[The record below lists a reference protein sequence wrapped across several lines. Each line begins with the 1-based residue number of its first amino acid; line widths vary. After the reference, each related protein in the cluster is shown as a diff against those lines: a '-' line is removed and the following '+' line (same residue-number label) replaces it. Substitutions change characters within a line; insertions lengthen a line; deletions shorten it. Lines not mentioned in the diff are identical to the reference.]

1 MLKDDPN
8 LRVRLIQGGVLVGIA
23 GLLLIVVVAISTR
36 DRGETLL
43 AESETRETSISR
55 IDGVEAEE
63 IWLQTAEGRIQTLEK
78 AVEDSVAQNRSL
90 AVRNDTLLQ
99 QKETILR
106 DFRQSIDRY
115 EDVISSIDETI
126 INAAQRA
133 QLDYIPPPPVDGDP
147 SGLGSDPFQSGGLP
161 SDLFQPGGVPSVDQ
175 PVQFAPPLLVPSLVN
190 FTLNAKS
197 KAVDFLSRDT
207 EFWLPTG
214 SHATAVITAGAAA
227 PVGVRSQENPPPVI
241 MRITGKAI
249 SAADE
254 FGNTKKTD
262 IRGCTITG
270 EARGNL
276 SAERVYVRLQT
287 MTCQNSEGDG
297 VVETKVQGFIA
308 GTGQAGIR
316 GPVISREG
324 DLVRRSFAAGVI
336 GGFGSAATSALNP
349 PIVLDGSDANR
360 PSESVLLGQA
370 AQSGLASGIGTAGDK
385 LADYYIERAEQ
396 YSPIIS
402 LSAGTKVEVVFLA
415 GAWIDGR
422 VQGN

>member
-8 LRVRLIQGGVLVGIA
+8 LRVRLIQGGVLAGIA
-23 GLLLIVVVAISTR
+23 GLLFFVVFAISTR

-43 AESETRETSISR
+43 EANDTRETSISR

-78 AVEDSVAQNRSL
+78 AVEDSVEQNRRL
-90 AVRNDTLLQ
+90 INRNEDLLLE
-99 QKETILR
+99 KENILQ
-106 DFRQSIDRY
+106 DFKQSIDRY

-133 QLDYIPPPPVDGDP
+133 QLNPSVPSDYVAPPPVDIDS
-147 SGLGSDPFQSGGLP
+147 SGLPSDPFQSGGNPL
-161 SDLFQPGGVPSVDQ
+161 VDTAI
-175 PVQFAPPLLVPSLVN
+175 QFAAPLPGPSLVN

-197 KAVDFLSRDT
+197 KAVDFLSRNT

-227 PVGVRSQENPPPVI
+227 PVGVRSQEDPPPVV
-241 MRITGKAI
+241 MRITGMAI

-287 MTCQNSEGDG
+287 MTCQNSEGEG
-297 VVETKVQGFIA
+297 VIETKVQGFIA
-308 GTGQAGIR
+308 GTGQAGVR

-324 DLVRRSFAAGVI
+324 DLIRRSFAAGVI
-336 GGFGSAATSALNP
+336 GGFGSAANTALNP
-349 PIVLDGSDANR
+349 PIVLDGTDASR

-370 AQSGLASGIGTAGDK
+370 AQSGLASGIGTAGEK
-385 LADYYIERAEQ
+385 LADFYIERAEQ